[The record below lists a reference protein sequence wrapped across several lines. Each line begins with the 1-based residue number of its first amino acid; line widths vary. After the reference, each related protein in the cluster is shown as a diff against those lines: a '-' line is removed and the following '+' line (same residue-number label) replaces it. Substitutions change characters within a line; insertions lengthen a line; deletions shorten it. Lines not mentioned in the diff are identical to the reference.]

1 MALLIPVAITS
12 GSQQS
17 APTVQRHGFLW
28 RIAITA
34 ALGGLLF
41 GYDWV
46 VIGGAKHFYEAYFRI
61 DSDWLIG
68 WANSCALLGC
78 LAGSLLAG
86 WLSDQ
91 LGRRKALIGSAIVFA
106 ASSVL
111 TGWAFSFAAF
121 IVWRIVGG
129 VAIGLAS
136 NVSPTYIAEISSAKS
151 RGRLVSLNQFAIVV
165 GILIAQIANWW
176 IAERAGHGDE
186 AWNVAVGWRWMFTA
200 VAIPSIIFFALSLW
214 LPESPRWLA
223 MKNRPL
229 EAERVLERIG
239 GQAYARAEIA
249 AIRLAHNM
257 RDHASAP
264 WRWLFLPNAR
274 KWTIIACLLA
284 VLQQWCGVNILF
296 NYADEIYRAAG
307 YSVGQVLFNIVIT
320 GTINLLASIVAMA
333 LIDRYGRRTLMLF
346 GCAGVGVAHL
356 VSSVAYARHTE
367 GKAILF
373 LTLAAIACY
382 AASLAPV
389 TWVLLT
395 ELFPTSTRSKGV
407 SLAAS
412 CLWIGSFLLT
422 YTFPL
427 INHRFGMSKTFL
439 LYALI
444 CLGGFLMVS
453 TSVPETKGKSLEE
466 LESLLQQD

>member
-1 MALLIPVAITS
+1 MTPTTIAGGPHEGA
-12 GSQQS
+12 S
-17 APTVQRHGFLW
+17 AVYHPAFLW

-61 DSDWLIG
+61 TSDWLIG

-86 WLSDQ
+86 WLSDRF
-91 LGRRKALIGSAIVFA
+91 GRKRALIGSAVVFA
-106 ASSVL
+106 ASSIF
-111 TGWAFSFAAF
+111 TGWAFSFLAF
-121 IVWRIVGG
+121 IVWRIIGG

-165 GILIAQIANWW
+165 GILMAQIANWW
-176 IAERAGHGDE
+176 IAERVGHGSE
-186 AWNVAVGWRWMFTA
+186 AWNVTIGWRWMFTV
-200 VAIPSIIFFALSLW
+200 VAIPSMIFFALSLW
-214 LPESPRWLA
+214 LPESPRWLV
-223 MKNRPL
+223 MKNKPL

-239 GQAYARAEIA
+239 GEDYARGEIA
-249 AIRLAHNM
+249 AIGLARVGNEHG
-257 RDHASAP
+257 SAP
-264 WRWLFLPNAR
+264 WRSLFLPKMR
-274 KWTIIACLLA
+274 KWTVIACLLA
-284 VLQQWCGVNILF
+284 ILQQWSGVNILF

-320 GTINLLASIVAMA
+320 GTINLLASIVAMV
-333 LIDRYGRRTLMLF
+333 LIDQYGRRTLMLF
-346 GCAGVGVAHL
+346 GCAGVGIAHL
-356 VSSVAYARHTE
+356 ISSVAYAKHIE
-367 GKAILF
+367 GNAVLF

-395 ELFPTSTRSKGV
+395 ELFATSTRSKGV

-412 CLWIGSFLLT
+412 CLWVGSFLLT
-422 YTFPL
+422 YTFPM
-427 INHRFGMSKTFL
+427 IDHRFGMSRTFL

-444 CLGGFLMVS
+444 CLGGFFLVS
-453 TSVPETKGKSLEE
+453 TSVPETKGRTLEE
-466 LESLLQQD
+466 LESLLQKG

>member
-1 MALLIPVAITS
+1 MISATGTISPHDSPPAI
-12 GSQQS
+12 
-17 APTVQRHGFLW
+17 QRPGFLW

-46 VIGGAKHFYEAYFRI
+46 VIGGAKHFYETYFRI
-61 DSDWLIG
+61 SSDWLVG

-78 LAGSLLAG
+78 LGGSLLAG
-86 WLSDQ
+86 WLSDHF
-91 LGRRKALIGSAIVFA
+91 GRRRVLIGSAVVFA

-111 TGWAFSFAAF
+111 TGWAFSFIAF

-129 VAIGLAS
+129 FAIGLAS
-136 NVSPTYIAEISSAKS
+136 NVSPTYIAEISSAES
-151 RGRLVSLNQFAIVV
+151 RGRLVSLNQFAIVI
-165 GILIAQIANWW
+165 GILIAQIVNWW
-176 IAERAGHGDE
+176 IAEYVGHGSE
-186 AWNVAVGWRWMFTA
+186 AWNEAVGWRWMFTA
-200 VAIPSIIFFALSLW
+200 VAVPSVVFFILSLW

-223 MKNRPL
+223 MRGRTA
-229 EAERVLERIG
+229 EAQTVLARIG
-239 GQAYARAEIA
+239 GEAYAKGEIE
-249 AIRLAHNM
+249 AIRLAGSGNEHK
-257 RDHASAP
+257 SAQ

-274 KWTIIACLLA
+274 KWTVIACLLA
-284 VLQQWCGVNILF
+284 VLQQWSGVNILF

-320 GTINLLASIVAMA
+320 GTINLLASIVAML
-333 LIDRYGRRTLMLF
+333 LIDRCGRRTLMLY
-346 GCAGVGVAHL
+346 GCAGVGLAHL
-356 VSSVAYARHTE
+356 VSSVAYARHFQ
-367 GKAILF
+367 GNAILL

-395 ELFPTSTRSKGV
+395 ELFPTATRSKGV

-412 CLWIGSFLLT
+412 CLWVGSFLVT

-427 INHRFGMSKTFL
+427 INHQFGMSRTFL
-439 LYALI
+439 LYALV
-444 CLGGFLMVS
+444 CFGGFFLVS
-453 TSVPETKGKSLEE
+453 TSVPETKGRSLEE
-466 LESLLQQD
+466 LEALLKTN

>member
-1 MALLIPVAITS
+1 MIPATIADGPHEGQAAVH
-12 GSQQS
+12 
-17 APTVQRHGFLW
+17 RRGFLW
-28 RIAITA
+28 RISITA

-61 DSDWLIG
+61 SSDWLIG

-86 WLSDQ
+86 WLSDRF
-91 LGRRKALIGSAIVFA
+91 GRRRALIGSAVVFA
-106 ASSVL
+106 ASSIL
-111 TGWAFSFAAF
+111 TGWAFSLLAF
-121 IVWRIVGG
+121 VVWRIIGG

-151 RGRLVSLNQFAIVV
+151 RGRLVSLNQFAVVV

-176 IAERAGHGDE
+176 IAERVGQGSE
-186 AWNVAVGWRWMFTA
+186 TWNVVVGWRWMFTA
-200 VAIPSIIFFALSLW
+200 VAIPSIVFFALSLW
-214 LPESPRWLA
+214 LPESPRWLV

-239 GQAYARAEIA
+239 GAGYASAEIA
-249 AIRLAHNM
+249 AIDVARVGSEHG
-257 RDHASAP
+257 SAV
-264 WRWLFLPNAR
+264 WRSLFIPGMR
-274 KWTIIACLLA
+274 KWTVIACLLA
-284 VLQQWCGVNILF
+284 ILQQWCGVNILF

-320 GTINLLASIVAMA
+320 GTINLLASIVAMV
-333 LIDRYGRRTLMLF
+333 LIDRCGRRTLMLF
-346 GCAGVGVAHL
+346 GCAGVGLAHL
-356 VSSVAYARHTE
+356 ISAVAYARHVE
-367 GKAILF
+367 GNAILIV
-373 LTLAAIACY
+373 TLAAIACY

-395 ELFPTSTRSKGV
+395 ELFPTSMRSKGI

-422 YTFPL
+422 YTFPM
-427 INHRFGMSKTFL
+427 IDHRFGMSLAFL

-444 CLGGFLMVS
+444 CGGGFILVS
-453 TSVPETKGKSLEE
+453 TSVPETKGRSLEE
-466 LESLLQQD
+466 LESLLLKG

>member
-1 MALLIPVAITS
+1 MITAILTRDPHENTPVVYR
-12 GSQQS
+12 
-17 APTVQRHGFLW
+17 PGFLW
-28 RIAITA
+28 RNAITA

-46 VIGGAKHFYEAYFRI
+46 VIGGAKHFYEAYFGI
-61 DSDWLIG
+61 YLDWLVG

-86 WLSDQ
+86 WFSDRF
-91 LGRRKALIGSAIVFA
+91 GRRKALIVSAIAFA
-106 ASSVL
+106 GSSVL
-111 TGWAFSFAAF
+111 TGWAFSFTSF

-165 GILIAQIANWW
+165 GILLAQIANWW
-176 IAERAGHGDE
+176 IAERIGRGDE
-186 AWNVAVGWRWMFTA
+186 AWNAALGWRWMFTA
-200 VAIPSIIFFALSLW
+200 VALPSVIFFVLSLS

-223 MKNRPL
+223 MKARPL

-239 GQAYARAEIA
+239 GEAYAKVEIA
-249 AIRLAHNM
+249 AIRLTQGSNQ
-257 RDHASAP
+257 RASAQ
-264 WRWLFLPNAR
+264 WRLLFLPDAR

-320 GTINLLASIVAMA
+320 GTINLFASIVAMA

-346 GCAGVGVAHL
+346 GCAGVGLAHL
-356 VSSVAYARHTE
+356 VSSVAYARHLN
-367 GKAILF
+367 GNAILV

-395 ELFPTSTRSKGV
+395 ELFPTNTRSKGV

-412 CLWIGSFLLT
+412 CLWIGSFLVT

-427 INHRFGMSKTFL
+427 INHRFGMSRTFL
-439 LYALI
+439 LYAVI
-444 CLGGFLMVS
+444 CFAGLLLVS
-453 TSVPETKGKSLEE
+453 TSIPETKGKSLEE
-466 LESLLQQD
+466 LESLLRTG

>member
-1 MALLIPVAITS
+1 LIPATIPRSSEESTPPAH
-12 GSQQS
+12 QLE
-17 APTVQRHGFLW
+17 FLW

-86 WLSDQ
+86 WLSDRF
-91 LGRRKALIGSAIVFA
+91 GRRRMLIGSAVVFA
-106 ASSVL
+106 ASSVF
-111 TGWAFSFAAF
+111 TGWAFSLTAF
-121 IVWRIVGG
+121 IVWRVVGG
-129 VAIGLAS
+129 IAIGLAS

-165 GILIAQIANWW
+165 GILIAQIVNWW
-176 IAERAGHGDE
+176 IAEREGQGNE
-186 AWNVAVGWRWMFTA
+186 AWNVALGWRWMFTA

-223 MKNRPL
+223 MKNKPL

-239 GQAYARAEIA
+239 GEAYARVEIA
-249 AIRLAHNM
+249 AIRLANSM
-257 RDHASAP
+257 SDRQAAP
-264 WRWLFLPNAR
+264 WRWLFLRNAR

-284 VLQQWCGVNILF
+284 VLQQWSGVNILF
-296 NYADEIYRAAG
+296 NYADEIYRSAG

-346 GCAGVGVAHL
+346 GCAGIGVAHL
-356 VSSVAYARHTE
+356 VSSVAYAKHLE
-367 GKAILF
+367 GNAILF

-427 INHRFGMSKTFL
+427 INHRFGMSRTFL
-439 LYALI
+439 LYAMI
-444 CLGGFLMVS
+444 CLGGFCLVS

-466 LESLLQQD
+466 LESLLLKG